1 MQQAIDTIQ
10 HPDAVAI
17 VPQDKR
23 RVAAAIEALAPNSR
37 KQYGSAWKR
46 FAAWCEANNRQ
57 ALPATA
63 ESLADYLQIRHADGV
78 SPATL
83 RIDRAAASK
92 VHAVAGLDSPGA
104 DSLVKDTMHSLARE
118 GRGRGRGQAQGL
130 QRQDAIAVAAV
141 AASGEKSLSGL
152 RDGAIIAIMS
162 DGLLRISETSA
173 IDVGHVQTEADGS
186 GRLHLPQR
194 KTDQLGEGTTL
205 YLTRRT
211 VRRLRAWT
219 DAAGIESGPLFCQ
232 IRKGNRVQ
240 RGRPPLRRSDPRN
253 HPEAHQAGRGRH
265 RRRRRPGVRTQ
276 PQSRQRAIAGSRRN
290 RYPGAPGRRRLEVR
304 KDARSIRR
312 RGRSRKRRRRTGL

>member
-10 HPDAVAI
+10 HPAAAAI

-63 ESLADYLQIRHADGV
+63 ESLADYLQVRHAQGV

-130 QRQDAIAVAAV
+130 QRQDAIAVAAN
-141 AASGEKSLSGL
+141 GEKSLSGL

-240 RGRPPLRRSDPRN
+240 GGARLSAEAIRAIIRKRTRQAASDID
-253 HPEAHQAGRGRH
+253 ADAGRVSGHSLRVGSAQSLAAAGIGIPALQAAGGW
-265 RRRRRPGVRTQ
+265 RSEKMPGLY
-276 PQSRQRAIAGSRRN
+276 AAGEEAAK
-290 RYPGAPGRRRLEVR
+290 GAVAQVFEE
-304 KDARSIRR
+304 
-312 RGRSRKRRRRTGL
+312 